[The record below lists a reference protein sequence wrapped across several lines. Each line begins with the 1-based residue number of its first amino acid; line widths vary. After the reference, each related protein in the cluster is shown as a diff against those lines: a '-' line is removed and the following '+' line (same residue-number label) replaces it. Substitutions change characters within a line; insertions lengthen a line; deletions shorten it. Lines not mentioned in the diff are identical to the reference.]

1 MFVNT
6 NANMVKQL
14 HCSKIHSKNI
24 EIYLSKLYIGK
35 YSEVN
40 DVINTCKKTHL
51 LTVIMAGAL
60 LIISHVQ
67 VAVL

>member
-1 MFVNT
+1 MVN
-6 NANMVKQL
+6 QL
-14 HCSKIHSKNI
+14 YYSEIYSKNI

-35 YSEVN
+35 NSEVN
-40 DVINTCKKTHL
+40 HVIKALHL
-51 LTVIMAGAL
+51 LIVLMAGIL